1 MARRVGKIAYRVVAV
16 LARRLSDFA
25 HASPS
30 PNKHAWAKSLN
41 ARAQISLPR
50 QAILPT
56 LLLALVLPLT
66 THAQD
71 LPARPIR
78 IIVPNPP
85 GGAGDISARLI
96 GQKLSES
103 LHQPVVV
110 ENQAGASGALGMNML
125 KRAAPD
131 GTTIGVAIALAQTID
146 LIQNKQAS
154 FDIVRDFTPITAIAD
169 NPAGLV
175 VNSQIAATSLPDL
188 IDLARKRPGEI
199 SYGSAGIGT
208 GLHLYGQVL
217 NQTAGIAML
226 NVPYKGTTPAL
237 NDLIG
242 GHVPAAILSLAT
254 ALPHI
259 QSGRL
264 RLLTVFDTKRY
275 AKLPDVPAVSEV
287 LPGFVPGRAWIGFLG
302 PRDLP
307 AAITTRLHE
316 ELVRVINSP
325 DVQQVLGENG
335 LVTIA
340 NTPAEFAAMIR
351 EDAKIWDAAAVSAGL
366 VAR

>member
-1 MARRVGKIAYRVVAV
+1 MGALFARR
-16 LARRLSDFA
+16 A
-25 HASPS
+25 HASVFPHVV
-30 PNKHAWAKSLN
+30 PWTRGHGAHATFRDR
-41 ARAQISLPR
+41 RAFTAGAP
-50 QAILPT
+50 LPT
-56 LLLALVLPLT
+56 LLALLAALALLSPAAS
-66 THAQD
+66 AQD
-71 LPARPIR
+71 LPSRPIR

-103 LHQPVVV
+103 LRQPVVI
-110 ENQAGASGALGMNML
+110 ENQAGASGSIGMTML

-131 GTTIGVAIALAQTID
+131 GSTLGVVISLAQTID
-146 LIQNKQAS
+146 LIQNKTAS
-154 FDIVRDFTPITAIAD
+154 FDIVKDFTPITAIAD

-175 VNSQIAATSLPDL
+175 VNSKFAAASLPAF

-208 GLHLYGQVL
+208 AHHLYGQVL
-217 NQTAGIAML
+217 NKTAGIEML
-226 NVPYKGTTPAL
+226 YVPYKGVTPAL
-237 NDLIG
+237 NDLLG
-242 GHVPAAILSLAT
+242 GHVPAAIVSLAA

-259 QSGRL
+259 QAGEI
-264 RLLTVFDTKRY
+264 RLLTVFDTRRY
-275 AKLPDVPAVSEV
+275 AKLPDVPIISEG
-287 LPGFVPGRAWIGFLG
+287 LPGFVPGRAWIGFLA

-307 AAITTRLHE
+307 AAVTTRLHE
-316 ELVRVINSP
+316 EIVRSINSAQ
-325 DVQQVLGENG
+325 VQQVLADNG

-366 VAR
+366 VPR